1 MRPTEKKIQNLIQ
14 NLKENTRPEL
24 DAKILDSCF
33 TELNTPKSDTP
44 VKGTNI
50 WSIIM
55 HRKIT
60 KVAAAIIIIAV
71 LTSIY
76 QLTGSIT

>member
-24 DAKILDSCF
+24 DEKILDSCF
-33 TELNTPKSDTP
+33 TELNTQESSTP

-55 HRKIT
+55 EYMEYYY
-60 KVAAAIIIIAV
+60 A
-71 LTSIY
+71 S
-76 QLTGSIT
+76 